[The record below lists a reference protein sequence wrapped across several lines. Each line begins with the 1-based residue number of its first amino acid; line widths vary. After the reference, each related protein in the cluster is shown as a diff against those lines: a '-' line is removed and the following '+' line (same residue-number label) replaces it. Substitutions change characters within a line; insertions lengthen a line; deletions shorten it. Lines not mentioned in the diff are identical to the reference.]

1 MEITQITRQIKIF
14 FTIFYL
20 LSVLSCSSSENY
32 PWLDTLDPGSGHME
46 SGKRLVSLN
55 IGLHPLEIPNGNEE
69 VLLIGVHGS
78 RSQGFEWIYPLQ
90 TVDNNNTLT
99 FFYRW
104 NDQTCVSP
112 SANNLVTNISAL
124 LNEHS
129 NIELVVLIGHSYGG
143 VLVYSLVESW
153 DLDLPVE
160 IHSVAGPL
168 AGMRNLYSECGF
180 VPPVF
185 ITRNVSFFEWRTQQ
199 QLDGAF
205 KDLDADPQIIYLNGS
220 TVTQLPDTY
229 RGRRLG
235 HNWSISWVADKLDQ
249 FATVE

>member
-1 MEITQITRQIKIF
+1 MEITQITKQIKIF

-104 NDQTCVSP
+104 NDQACVSP

-124 LNEHS
+124 LKEHS

-168 AGMRNLYSECGF
+168 AGMRNLYSE
-180 VPPVF
+180 
-185 ITRNVSFFEWRTQQ
+185 
-199 QLDGAF
+199 
-205 KDLDADPQIIYLNGS
+205 
-220 TVTQLPDTY
+220 
-229 RGRRLG
+229 
-235 HNWSISWVADKLDQ
+235 
-249 FATVE
+249 

>member
-1 MEITQITRQIKIF
+1 
-14 FTIFYL
+14 
-20 LSVLSCSSSENY
+20 
-32 PWLDTLDPGSGHME
+32 ME

-55 IGLHPLEIPNGNEE
+55 LGLHPLEIPNGNEE

-104 NDQTCVSP
+104 NDQACVSP

-124 LNEHS
+124 LKEHS

-143 VLVYSLVESW
+143 VLVYSLIESW
-153 DLDLPVE
+153 DLAVPVE

-168 AGMRNLYSECGF
+168 AGIQNLYSECGF

-205 KDLDADPQIIYLNGS
+205 KDLDTDPQIIYLNGS